1 LPLTEAAVS
10 GVFVGP
16 HSAAATSE
24 RPSGSQGDGRVAAA
38 GTAGAAAARPS
49 DNTEERDGWLGLNSF
64 SRPLAKFTQYSQL
77 RTLAK
82 LQQPQAAGGAS
93 VSSIAVSRDQQLFVT
108 AGMSRRIHLFHYD
121 GLVQRLPD
129 SHVPR
134 LELVTRSRI
143 SCLSWNSVAKEQI
156 ASSDHDAGVTVWDTV
171 RATMT
176 MELEEHEKRV
186 WSVDYNPADAHTLVS
201 GGDDG
206 KVKVWDLR
214 QQASMLNID
223 VKVNVCSVKYNPAA
237 CHYLAVG
244 SADHHVH
251 SYDMRRPGAPVCI
264 FSGHSKAVSYVQFLS
279 VRTQC
284 GFSSVWCNLGESRQ
298 CSVSCA

>member
-1 LPLTEAAVS
+1 MRRCGCLWCGFAR
-10 GVFVGP
+10 
-16 HSAAATSE
+16 SAATGE
-24 RPSGSQGDGRVAAA
+24 RPSARGDGRVAAT
-38 GTAGAAAARPS
+38 GTAAARAGGG
-49 DNTEERDGWLGLNSF
+49 DEERDVWLGLNSF
-64 SRPLAKFTQYSQL
+64 SRTLAKFTQYSQL

-82 LQQPQAAGGAS
+82 VQQPQSAGGAS
-93 VSSIAVSRDQQLFVT
+93 VSSIAVSGDLELFVT
-108 AGMSRRIHLFHYD
+108 AGVSRRIHLFDYD
-121 GLVQRLPD
+121 ALVQRLPD
-129 SHVPR
+129 AHVPR

-143 SCLSWNSVAKEQI
+143 SCLSWNKLVKDQI

-171 RATMT
+171 SGKMT

-206 KVKVWDLR
+206 KVNVWDLR
-214 QQASMLNID
+214 QQASILNID
-223 VKVNVCSVKYNPAA
+223 LKVNVCSVKYNPAA

-279 VRTQC
+279 VRMRTLPFQC
-284 GFSSVWCNLGESRQ
+284 CCPTHPPTVLHW
-298 CSVSCA
+298 